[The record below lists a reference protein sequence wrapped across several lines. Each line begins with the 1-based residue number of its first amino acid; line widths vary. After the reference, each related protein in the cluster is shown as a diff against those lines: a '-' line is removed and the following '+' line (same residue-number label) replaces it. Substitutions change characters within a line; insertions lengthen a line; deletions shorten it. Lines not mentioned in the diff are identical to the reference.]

1 MTIKHPSLVDTRG
14 KKSSTFKV
22 EFECHVELRK
32 EHYWAMRERLCRGW
46 RRRAASGERRVRG
59 ARGQVHHRH
68 QLFVSRGRW
77 KTSDKGRVAHEAAG
91 NLAGFV
97 HETSNDP
104 PCRGEGFLSR
114 REREGGWGGRKS
126 RRGGGYS

>member
-14 KKSSTFKV
+14 KKIFDIQSWIWMSRRTEKGTLLCNEREIMSGV
-22 EFECHVELRK
+22 E
-32 EHYWAMRERLCRGW
+32 
-46 RRRAASGERRVRG
+46 AASGERRVRG